1 MFAIE
6 ADLSVG
12 RSVWSAP
19 SFLETLISEE
29 PRQPNSNVLLIR
41 RSWHQSGQMAILLV
55 LIKSGSAADSD
66 QPTTLKNLRRS
77 LFIPTY
83 IRQQVKPGY
92 RKSDSERF
100 SPRWHLCDDHS
111 STQTLHCRCF
121 GVWKEQ
127 LAGIIRWEQNASGHA
142 GCGKGRIR

>member
-41 RSWHQSGQMAILLV
+41 PKLISIRTDGYSAGFDKEWECSRLRSTHNR
-55 LIKSGSAADSD
+55 KK
-66 QPTTLKNLRRS
+66 LKKKP
-77 LFIPTY
+77 FIPTY

-92 RKSDSERF
+92 RKSDSPLVDT
-100 SPRWHLCDDHS
+100 SVMIIPQLKLCIVVALEFEKNSWRELFDESKMQVDM
-111 STQTLHCRCF
+111 RD
-121 GVWKEQ
+121 V
-127 LAGIIRWEQNASGHA
+127 
-142 GCGKGRIR
+142 GREE